1 MTTPS
6 QAGGQRPPIPT
17 MRLSVA
23 SQHAWPNATAS
34 RETRSIKHRRDGER
48 PSPADPSSLCRD
60 QPNEFMAHLALAL
73 TRYARHLRQDRLSVP
88 PAIDELAAL
97 VLRCA
102 RARPTTTR
110 VDDEEP
116 RTQGGAVVRQLLL
129 TKAEAAESLRVSV
142 RTVERLI
149 ASGQLP
155 LLHVEGA
162 SRLRLADVEAYVDSL
177 SQAESA
183 PPRAASE
190 RAGSR
195 RR

>member
-1 MTTPS
+1 
-6 QAGGQRPPIPT
+6 
-17 MRLSVA
+17 
-23 SQHAWPNATAS
+23 
-34 RETRSIKHRRDGER
+34 
-48 PSPADPSSLCRD
+48 
-60 QPNEFMAHLALAL
+60 MAHLALAL

>member
-6 QAGGQRPPIPT
+6 EAEGQRPPIPA

-23 SQHAWPNATAS
+23 AQHDGSSATAS
-34 RETRSIKHRRDGER
+34 RNRRAIDHRRASEG
-48 PSPADPSSLCRD
+48 PPPTAPSSLCRD
-60 QPNEFMAHLALAL
+60 QPSEFVTHLALAL

-116 RTQGGAVVRQLLL
+116 RTQGGAVARQLLV

-162 SRLRLADVEAYVDSL
+162 SRLRLSDVEAYVDSL
-177 SQAESA
+177 IPGESA
-183 PPRAASE
+183 PPRTARE
-190 RAGSR
+190 RAGS
-195 RR
+195 